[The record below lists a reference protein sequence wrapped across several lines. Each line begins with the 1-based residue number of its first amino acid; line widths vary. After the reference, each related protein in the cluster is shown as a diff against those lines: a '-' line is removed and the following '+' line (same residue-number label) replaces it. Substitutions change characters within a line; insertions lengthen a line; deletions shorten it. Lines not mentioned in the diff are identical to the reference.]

1 MKKMLFSM
9 VMAMLLLQSQ
19 GDSITID
26 GLTWNYRVSNGEVQI
41 YKKLISGATYNPAI
55 SKNTSGKI
63 VVPAVIAGVPV
74 TSIGDGSFKGCSL
87 LSGVEIPNGVK
98 DIGSSAFSGCSL
110 LANITIPVS
119 VLDIGSNAFSLCDSL
134 SEIEIHSAVTNIGA
148 WAFRSSGITNAVVLG
163 TGLYHLVAN
172 GEDMSSSPF
181 RGCSNLVK
189 VTTRDTCAYM
199 FKECDKLQ
207 KVELLDGME
216 NIKEY
221 SFHGCS
227 FLTNVTIPNSVT
239 NIGEKAFLGCS
250 SLIEISI
257 PNSVT
262 KIDNNAFSACSSLA
276 RVEIR
281 NSKTSVGESSFA
293 GCSSVVDIAIPE
305 DICNKKIADFFE
317 TYQMITN
324 IIIAEGVSKIE
335 DSCFQGCKS
344 ISQLSIPAS
353 VTRIADNAFLD
364 CSSLEEIIFEGDAPT
379 LGANVFEG
387 VPRRMKIRVKEG
399 SVGWNGTASSEL
411 PEYWNGFSIS
421 YLSGSD
427 DDTPGSSGGNNQN
440 PPSGGEMVGIDSR
453 YDLAED
459 IADRAIAN
467 VEIDG
472 DTAIDSFILKDGKVY
487 DAVVRIVNVSAA
499 DVKVSLPADYKY
511 EKFKGTNPLVIP
523 ASSTNLLTI
532 TRTKGDTFLLSRE
545 ELVLEEQK

>member
-1 MKKMLFSM
+1 MKKLILVCVVAIVFLRAFCSTEKIDGITWTYSVVDGKAYLGNKNGY
-9 VMAMLLLQSQ
+9 VMASPGVSKTTTGDVVVPQKVGGYSVVGLREGMFYNCSLLTSVQVPIGVESIGLGAFYCCSSVEKITLPE
-19 GDSITID
+19 GLLSIDYAAFDHCSSLRSITIPSTVTNLGVRAFENCD
-26 GLTWNYRVSNGEVQI
+26 SLTNIVCLGRISLREKSYGGYSLDWWGCTNLLSVIVSDVDYATFYGCDKLSHVAFLEGTKIIRTDAFNGC
-41 YKKLISGATYNPAI
+41 
-55 SKNTSGKI
+55 
-63 VVPAVIAGVPV
+63 
-74 TSIGDGSFKGCSL
+74 CSL
-87 LSGVEIPNGVK
+87 AKICFPEGLVF
-98 DIGSSAFSGCSL
+98 IGRSAFSGC
-110 LANITIPVS
+110 
-119 VLDIGSNAFSLCDSL
+119 
-134 SEIEIHSAVTNIGA
+134 
-148 WAFRSSGITNAVVLG
+148 R
-163 TGLYHLVAN
+163 
-172 GEDMSSSPF
+172 
-181 RGCSNLVK
+181 
-189 VTTRDTCAYM
+189 
-199 FKECDKLQ
+199 
-207 KVELLDGME
+207 
-216 NIKEY
+216 
-221 SFHGCS
+221 
-227 FLTNVTIPNSVT
+227 
-239 NIGEKAFLGCS
+239 

-257 PNSVT
+257 PNSLT

-293 GCSSVVDIAIPE
+293 GCSSVVDIAIPQ